1 MPLAKIGLAEH
12 LPRIIRYDDPSQDRV
27 MRKDQLPIAT
37 STDIHLDRVGYL
49 RSRQEPGQRV
59 VRESSR
65 PASMPHH
72 FDRQTS
78 PRVPKKTVYSRQHG
92 RYRSCRKTTVPGN
105 FHSDG
110 TLVKEITK

>member
-1 MPLAKIGLAEH
+1 
-12 LPRIIRYDDPSQDRV
+12 
-27 MRKDQLPIAT
+27 
-37 STDIHLDRVGYL
+37 
-49 RSRQEPGQRV
+49 
-59 VRESSR
+59 
-65 PASMPHH
+65 MPHH